1 MRKKFGKLVLTI
13 GLTVGGLLSFYQ
25 PTAFAQDD
33 ITGSTL
39 ETEMR
44 AMIADGIMQGFGDG
58 VYKPGLD
65 VTRGQ
70 FATFISRALELPAGE
85 PVFTD
90 VPLSSKVAPG
100 VNSAYAAGIVTG
112 KTPTAFEPNKPVS
125 RQEVAVMVDRAFT
138 FMQKEREDAEL
149 KFTDAGQIR
158 EEFRPAVAKNAR
170 DKIINGLSNGDGTF
184 RFLPGKTAS
193 RQEAAAFIYRM
204 LNKMEETELP
214 TEPGDI
220 KEEGYK
226 VATIDSNKVLNYSRK
241 TFSTFDGAKSALGTS
256 SNQVITLN
264 ENIVKMNAGIVRS
277 KPSLETA
284 ITILYTD
291 PSLSNA
297 SAFTYINAHQELR
310 YLDATETYVKVSL
323 AGRTFYTKQSEVALI
338 PLPLIDHRNYYKVNS
353 AGELE
358 HWVYNVILARE
369 ELIIVGPAPD
379 FLAKGGKY
387 YSWDG
392 AQFYSLTGQPIG
404 KPAYQ
409 YFNYLHARTASSYTA
424 EDINNYILRKL
435 AKLEADDPKKYKD
448 ATKISKLVG
457 LGTYLKEAEAK
468 HKINALLMLGISMN
482 ESENGMSLYAQ
493 ERNNLFGLG
502 AVDSNPDKAYE
513 YKSPGESVDAFV
525 QAFMNQNY
533 YYPQKYA
540 NGFALGNK
548 ARGFNVKYAADP
560 FWGEKAAQ
568 HWYKI
573 DKELGKKDFGRYRI
587 AETTVDGVY
596 ARTSPGIAD
605 GTVSYGYKTQGSQV
619 VILDE
624 VKHTDGYTWYKLI
637 SDSAD
642 TTKNE
647 VYAREDMIRELPIA
661 Q

>member
-13 GLTVGGLLSFYQ
+13 GLTVGSLLSFYQ
-25 PTAFAQDD
+25 PTAYAQDD

-44 AMIADGIMQGFGDG
+44 AMIAEGIMQGYGDG
-58 VYKPGLD
+58 IYKPNLD

-70 FATFISRALELPAGE
+70 FATFISRALELPAGD

-100 VNSAYAAGIVTG
+100 VNSAYAAGIVAG
-112 KTPTAFEPNKPVS
+112 KTPTIFEPNNPVS

-138 FMQKEREDAEL
+138 YMQIEREDAEL
-149 KFTDAGQIR
+149 KFTDADQIR
-158 EEFRPAVAKNAR
+158 TEFKPAVAKNAR
-170 DKIINGLSNGDGTF
+170 DKIINGLSNGDGTY

-204 LNKMEETELP
+204 LNKMEESELP
-214 TEPGDI
+214 TDPGDI

-226 VATIDSNKVLNYSRK
+226 VATINSSRELTYSK
-241 TFSTFDGAKSALGTS
+241 TTYSTFDAAKSAMGTS

-264 ENIVKMNAGIVRS
+264 DQIVKMNAGIVRS

-284 ITILYTD
+284 ITILYKD
-291 PSLSNA
+291 PSLSSA

-323 AGRTFYTKQSEVALI
+323 AGKTFYTKQSEVALI
-338 PLPLIDHRNYYKVNS
+338 PLPLIDNRNYYIVND
-353 AGELE
+353 AGDLL
-358 HWVYNVILARE
+358 HMVYNVVKAKE
-369 ELIIVGPAPD
+369 EFINVGPAPS
-379 FLAKGGKY
+379 FLVKGGKY

-392 AQFYSLTGQPIG
+392 AQFYSLTGQPID
-404 KPAYQ
+404 KPVYQ
-409 YFNYLHARTASSYTA
+409 YFNYLHARTASAYTA
-424 EDINNYILRKL
+424 EEINKYIADKL
-435 AKLEADDPKKYKD
+435 AALEASGNPYYKD
-448 ATKISKLVG
+448 ATKKSKLIG
-457 LGTYLKEAEAK
+457 LGTYLKDAEVK
-468 HKINALLMLGISMN
+468 NKVNALLILGIAMN
-482 ESENGMSLYAQ
+482 ESGNGMSTYSQ

-502 AVDSNPDKAYE
+502 AVDSNPDAAYR
-513 YKSPGESVDAFV
+513 YNSPGESVDAFV
-525 QAFMNQNY
+525 NAFMNQNY

-568 HWYKI
+568 HWYTI
-573 DKELGKKDFGRYRI
+573 DKTLGKKDFGKYRI

-596 ARTSPGIAD
+596 ARFSPGIAPD
-605 GTVSYGYKTQGSQV
+605 TVAYSYKTQGSQV
-619 VILDE
+619 VIIGE
-624 VKHTDGYTWYKLI
+624 VQHTDGYKWYKLI
-637 SDSAD
+637 SDSSSP
-642 TTKNE
+642 TQNV

-661 Q
+661 R